1 MLNKKVNI
9 IIFITF
15 IFLLI
20 ALLFVFINNN
30 FNTNNKNDDNKK
42 NVNVI
47 ENSESSSMNLEDLNI
62 DQLIK
67 TRDKLIDKNLKDV
80 SDPQHIKN
88 AILTS
93 DWGLVVYIDKTYSN
107 LTEKEKLIKQ
117 IKIIEYLN
125 SINDRMDPSGS
136 FFEGANEMYQISQYL
151 IQKGK
156 DPIYFNS
163 YESLKF
169 LIDNLQDVCN
179 FVDYDAENVVYSIDP
194 SIKPNLSEEQK
205 TSLNKDLKN
214 IYLKG
219 NLNERVKKA
228 IKELLEYNGISCN

>member
-1 MLNKKVNI
+1 MLNKKINI

-20 ALLFVFINNN
+20 ALLFVF
-30 FNTNNKNDDNKK
+30 TNKK
-42 NVNVI
+42 NDANKKNII
-47 ENSESSSMNLEDLNI
+47 ENSKSSSINLEDLNI
-62 DQLIK
+62 DQLIE

-80 SDPQHIKN
+80 SDSQHLKN

-93 DWGLVVYIDKTYSN
+93 DFGLVVYINKTYSN

-136 FFEGANEMYQISQYL
+136 YFEGANEMYQISQYL

-156 DPIYFNS
+156 DPNYFNS
-163 YESLKF
+163 YESLNF

-179 FVDYDAENVVYSIDP
+179 FVDYNKKNVVEGIYS
-194 SIKPNLSEEQK
+194 SIQTNLPEEQK
-205 TSLNKDLKN
+205 SALNDKLKK
-214 IYLKG
+214 IYL
-219 NLNERVKKA
+219 NADLNDEIKNAVKN
-228 IKELLEYNGISCN
+228 LLESNSIKN

>member
-30 FNTNNKNDDNKK
+30 FNTNNKNDDNK
-42 NVNVI
+42 NTI
-47 ENSESSSMNLEDLNI
+47 ENSKSSSMNLEDLNI
-62 DQLIK
+62 DQLIEF
-67 TRDKLIDKNLKDV
+67 RDKLIDKNLEDTLD
-80 SDPQHIKN
+80 SQHLKN
-88 AILTS
+88 SILTS
-93 DWGLVVYIDKTYSN
+93 DWGLVTYINKTYSN

-163 YESLKF
+163 YESLNF
-169 LIDNLQDVCN
+169 LINNLQDVCN

-194 SIKPNLSEEQK
+194 SVNPNLSEEQK
-205 TSLNKDLKN
+205 TSLIKDLKN

-219 NLNERVKKA
+219 NLNERMKKA
-228 IKELLEYNGISCN
+228 IKELLAYNGIDIN